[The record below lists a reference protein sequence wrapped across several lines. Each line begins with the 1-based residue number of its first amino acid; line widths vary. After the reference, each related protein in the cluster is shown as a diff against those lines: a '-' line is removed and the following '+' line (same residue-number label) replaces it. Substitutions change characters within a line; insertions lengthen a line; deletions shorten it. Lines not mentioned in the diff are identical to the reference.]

1 MSNKEQFSICLR
13 YVDVDGVH
21 EVFADFA
28 EVRRITGAANLAN
41 TITQRL
47 ADWGLP
53 LSGLRGQCYDGSSNM
68 SGVRSGCRA
77 LICTGIG

>member
-1 MSNKEQFSICLR
+1 MSNKEQLSICLC

-28 EVRRITGAANLAN
+28 EVQRITGANLAN

-47 ADWGLP
+47 ADWELP
-53 LSGLRGQCYDGSSNM
+53 LSGLRGQRYDGSS
-68 SGVRSGCRA
+68 
-77 LICTGIG
+77 ICQKLSVDAKP

>member
-1 MSNKEQFSICLR
+1 MSNKEQLSICLC

-21 EVFADFA
+21 ELFADFA
-28 EVRRITGAANLAN
+28 EVQRITGAHLAN

-53 LSGLRGQCYDGSSNM
+53 LSGLRGQCYDGSS
-68 SGVRSGCRA
+68 
-77 LICTGIG
+77 ICQKLRVDAKP